1 MTNVPSTGP
10 VAPPPPVWDA
20 RPVGAAVRYAGFWI
34 RTVAAVID
42 GIILLV
48 VGTIVSRFIVPPPV
62 LPAEPQFKTF
72 GEVYGYMNAVI
83 AATTPTQMVIF
94 WAALYWVYF
103 AFQEA
108 SPAQATL
115 GKRALGLR
123 VSSVEGNRLDL
134 AKATLRTWPMY
145 LPAAALLIGAGV
157 SYVVYLIAL
166 ISCLAVAFS
175 SRKQGLHDRWA
186 GAIVTRNA

>member
-10 VAPPPPVWDA
+10 VVPPPPVWDA
-20 RPVGAAVRYAGFWI
+20 RPVDTAVRYGGFWI
-34 RTVAAVID
+34 RTVAAIID

-48 VGTIVSRFIVPPPV
+48 AGTIVSRFIVPPPV
-62 LPAEPQFKTF
+62 HPAEPQFKTL

-123 VSSVEGNRLDL
+123 VSSVEGGRLDL

-145 LPAAALLIGAGV
+145 LPAAALLIGAGI
-157 SYVVYLIAL
+157 SYVVYLLAL
-166 ISCLAVAFS
+166 ISCLVVAFS

-186 GAIVTRNA
+186 GAVVTRNA